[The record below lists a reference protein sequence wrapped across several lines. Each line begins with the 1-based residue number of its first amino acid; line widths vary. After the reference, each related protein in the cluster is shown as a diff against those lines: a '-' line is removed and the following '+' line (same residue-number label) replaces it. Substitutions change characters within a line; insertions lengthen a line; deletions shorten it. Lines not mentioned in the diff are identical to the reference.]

1 MPTVR
6 YRITGARPHLVA
18 HVETAQ
24 EVRQFLECNIF
35 DLEDCEIDDMPLEE
49 FLKKI
54 NTKFDISTFC
64 LDIPNEEAD
73 KRIAEALD
81 CPLSSS

>member
-18 HVETAQ
+18 HLETAE

-35 DLEDCEIDDMPLEE
+35 DLEDCEIDDMKLGD

-54 NTKFDISTFC
+54 QSKFDPHDFC
-64 LDIPNEEAD
+64 LDIPDEEAH
-73 KRIAEALD
+73 KRIAALLD